1 MENLQQ
7 IPAFKSSP
15 ELIKKLYEN
24 SIKKS
29 YKAGSVILKENA
41 YTLSIP
47 VVTKGILKI
56 VRRENEDKAILLY
69 YVKKGETCI
78 LPFWGSIYNITSSL
92 RVEAEEDSEIYFLP
106 IQKARLFIKEHPQW
120 LDYILLLFIK
130 HYEDLINVVDYAYK
144 KTDERLLYLLKNKA
158 EVSRSRVI
166 PITHKQLAYELL
178 TSRVVIS
185 RLLKQLEEKGV
196 LKLNRNQ
203 ITLI

>member
-1 MENLQQ
+1 ML
-7 IPAFKSSP
+7 K
-15 ELIKKLYEN
+15 
-24 SIKKS
+24 
-29 YKAGSVILKENA
+29 VIRKEA
-41 YTLSIP
+41 ED
-47 VVTKGILKI
+47 
-56 VRRENEDKAILLY
+56 REIILY
-69 YVKKGETCI
+69 YIKEGEVCI
-78 LPFWGSIYNITSSL
+78 LPFRESIFHISSKVK
-92 RVEAEEDSEIYFLP
+92 VEAEEDSEIYFLP
-106 IQKARLFIKEHPQW
+106 IQKARFFIKEHPQW

-158 EVSRSRVI
+158 EVTRSRVI